1 MRKNN
6 SVTDNPTCSLEEDCA
21 DWTHNN
27 HATDIK
33 YSTYFVVPFLKWE
46 NTGAD
51 SSHSSQ
57 SAWCIQANIWEIIVY
72 RRQKSTES
80 H

>member
-51 SSHSSQ
+51 
-57 SAWCIQANIWEIIVY
+57 
-72 RRQKSTES
+72 
-80 H
+80 